1 MKNKILVLL
10 TAAVLLT
17 AVSLTAC
24 GTGTKR
30 TNEYEVNT
38 IDYESYFATDRD
50 VQNKSTDTTAGRSSH
65 AEYVETYFVFAE
77 QGAVV
82 TWFDP
87 QTGEYKYKC
96 KCEECGQVSSSEH
109 TNHRLTVQGASYTSS
124 FTCENSDC
132 IMWGKSQPVK
142 ISCNVSGEWVD
153 VYD

>member
-10 TAAVLLT
+10 AAVLLT
-17 AVSLTAC
+17 AVLLTAC
-24 GTGTKR
+24 GTGSKQAD
-30 TNEYEVNT
+30 EYEVNT
-38 IDYESYFATDRD
+38 IDYESYFATNRD
-50 VQNKSTDTTAGRSSH
+50 VQNKSADTTAGKSSH
-65 AEYVETYFVFAE
+65 AEYVETYFIFAE

-82 TWFDP
+82 TWYDS

-96 KCEECGQVSSSEH
+96 KCEECGHVSSSEH
-109 TNHRLTVQGASYTSS
+109 TNHRLTVQGASYNSS
-124 FTCENSDC
+124 YVCENSDC